1 MEEKPIRTL
10 SLTVTPE
17 QEGAT
22 VKHLLKT
29 VFHIPGG
36 SIARIKLRPKG
47 ICRNGERVFT
57 DVRLRTGDVLTV
69 QVGDVGERNEA
80 RPIPAPLDI
89 LWEDEDLAVINKD
102 GNMAVHGSEAGSAPT
117 VANALAALWGPE
129 QAFHPVNRLD
139 RGTSGLMV
147 VAKSAYIHDRL
158 RRGLHTE
165 DFRREYLALAMGR
178 FDVPERRIELPIG
191 PDPTHPTRQK
201 VRADGKIALTE
212 YKIMS
217 TFEGAALLRVRP
229 ITGRTHQ
236 IRLHL
241 AALGHPLVGDR
252 LYGGGEGFHRP
263 ALHSAFLSMLH
274 PVTGE
279 RLELSAP
286 VPEDLADLMATFLNG
301 RSSV

>member
-1 MEEKPIRTL
+1 MEENTIRTL

-36 SIARIKLRPKG
+36 SIARIKLRPEG

-80 RPIPAPLDI
+80 RPIPAPLEI
-89 LWEDEDLAVINKD
+89 LWEDEDLAVINKTGD
-102 GNMAVHGSEAGSAPT
+102 MAVHGSEAGSAPT

-158 RRGLHTE
+158 RRALHAE
-165 DFRREYLALAMGR
+165 DFRREYLALAAGR
-178 FDVPERRIELPIG
+178 FDAPTGRIELPIG
-191 PDPTHPTRQK
+191 PDPTHPTRRM
-201 VRADGKIALTE
+201 VRADGKESVTE
-212 YKIMS
+212 YNIMS
-217 TFEGAALLRVRP
+217 TYEGATLLRVRP

-252 LYGGGEGFHRP
+252 LYGGGGEFPRP

-279 RLELSAP
+279 RLELYAP
-286 VPEDLADLMATFLNG
+286 LPEDMAALLESLGDG
-301 RSSV
+301 RTTI